1 MWWLPKKKK
10 IMCKIILQLAN
21 ILLHFIHFRAS
32 PSNRQ
37 SRLFYVTTQST
48 TSTLTTVTYC
58 FVTSTTALATC
69 GKRRR
74 KRDLGEFIE
83 QDLEINPQRWV
94 FVWFPVV
101 WNEWKYL
108 GLMMCPTWCHLRTQK
123 QMKDKESSPCTGWP
137 RPPPPPPPP
146 TPPPPQ
152 WPPSPALLAALRSPC
167 VENKPW

>member
-1 MWWLPKKKK
+1 MGTLCQDVVKTGWRFLFCLIVAHVVTAQEKEEK
-10 IMCKIILQLAN
+10 N
-21 ILLHFIHFRAS
+21 NVAS

-83 QDLEINPQRWV
+83 QDLEINPQRV
-94 FVWFPVV
+94 
-101 WNEWKYL
+101 EEASQ
-108 GLMMCPTWCHLRTQK
+108 LMPSEPTEQAERQGRFALYWLTTAFSTT
-123 QMKDKESSPCTGWP
+123 SSVASLTCT
-137 RPPPPPPPP
+137 
-146 TPPPPQ
+146 
-152 WPPSPALLAALRSPC
+152 PSGFALSLC
-167 VENKPW
+167 GK

>member
-1 MWWLPKKKK
+1 MGLIVAHVVTAQEEKS
-10 IMCKIILQLAN
+10 N
-21 ILLHFIHFRAS
+21 VAS

-83 QDLEINPQRWV
+83 QDLEINPQRV
-94 FVWFPVV
+94 DEASQLIPS
-101 WNEWKYL
+101 E
-108 GLMMCPTWCHLRTQK
+108 PTEQDERQGRFALYWLT
-123 QMKDKESSPCTGWP
+123 T
-137 RPPPPPPPP
+137 
-146 TPPPPQ
+146 
-152 WPPSPALLAALRSPC
+152 PSPSTTTAFSTTSSVASLTCTPSGFALSLC
-167 VENKPW
+167 GK